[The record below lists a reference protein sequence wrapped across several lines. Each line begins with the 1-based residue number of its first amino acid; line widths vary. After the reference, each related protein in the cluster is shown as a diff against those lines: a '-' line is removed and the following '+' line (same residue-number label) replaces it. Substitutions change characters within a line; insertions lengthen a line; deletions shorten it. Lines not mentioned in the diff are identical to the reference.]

1 MKRKVLKIIILILVL
16 ILIIVFG
23 ILGIKALIKNKY
35 KKILE
40 KNNIHNY
47 EVIQIVDGEQVQES
61 YLRDNILLTNDGEN
75 IIYLNKKEKKSIIA
89 NTLRKTAIITN
100 EKEVVLPGL
109 NESYLSEYFNNS
121 DYKFKYLGKENNYY
135 LLEFVNSDLA
145 ITTILYLNIKTNIV
159 DKQIIQNEV
168 AKTVIEYK
176 VKINSVSTE
185 EVAEPDLTDYYII
198 EQ

>member
-1 MKRKVLKIIILILVL
+1 
-16 ILIIVFG
+16 
-23 ILGIKALIKNKY
+23 
-35 KKILE
+35 
-40 KNNIHNY
+40 
-47 EVIQIVDGEQVQES
+47 
-61 YLRDNILLTNDGEN
+61 
-75 IIYLNKKEKKSIIA
+75 
-89 NTLRKTAIITN
+89 
-100 EKEVVLPGL
+100 
-109 NESYLSEYFNNS
+109 LSEYFNNS

-135 LLEFVNSDLA
+135 LLDFVNSDLA